1 MATRFKT
8 YIEDD
13 MATIVSRVSSAVTL
27 KLQETD
33 PKIEGVWYEFGTK
46 LEIIETLSQKS
57 KGDVY
62 KFRKYPLVCL
72 FTDIPYSLGNNVND
86 TGELRLNMAI
96 IYGTKA
102 TLKAKERLERNF
114 KLIIMPIYDELLK
127 QFTISGDIFLG
138 ASATVNIRHTATRK
152 YYWGTQPIDGKNAF
166 NDFVDGLEIDN
177 LELKHY
183 LTRCE

>member
-1 MATRFKT
+1 MTVKIKT

-13 MATIVSRVSSAVTL
+13 MASIVNRVSTALTAKL
-27 KLQETD
+27 KQID

-57 KGDVY
+57 QGNVY
-62 KFRKYPLVCL
+62 KFKKYPLVCL
-72 FTDIPYSLGNNVND
+72 FTDIPHSVGNNTND
-86 TGELRLNMAI
+86 TAELRLNMAI

-102 TLKAKERLERNF
+102 TFKAKDRLEKNF
-114 KLIIMPIYDELLK
+114 KPIIMPIYHEFLR
-127 QFTISGDIFLG
+127 QISLDGKVFLN
-138 ASATVNIRHTATRK
+138 ASAIVNIRHTTQRK
-152 YYWGTQPIDGKNAF
+152 YYWGTQPIGGENAF

-183 LTRCE
+183 LTRCI

>member
-1 MATRFKT
+1 MAIKVKT

-13 MATIVSRVSSAVTL
+13 MATIVSRVSTALTTKL
-27 KLQETD
+27 KLTD
-33 PKIEGVWYEFGTK
+33 PKIQGVWYEFGTR

-57 KGDVY
+57 GNDIY

-72 FTDIPYSLGNNVND
+72 FTDISYSLGNNAND
-86 TGELRLNMAI
+86 TAELKLNMAI

-102 TLKAKERLERNF
+102 TFKAKDRLEKNF
-114 KLIIMPIYDELLK
+114 KPIIMPIYDELLR
-127 QFTISGDIFLG
+127 QISLDGKMFLN
-138 ASATVNIRHTATRK
+138 ASATVNIRHTTQRK
-152 YYWGTQPIDGKNAF
+152 YYWGTQPIDGANVF

-183 LTRCE
+183 LTRCI